1 MYYKWA
7 CSAVLR
13 SFFASFCQVAS
24 VVLHDFYFFCGVPWE
39 CQLLPLLT
47 IISVI
52 VFLQIKH
59 QTLEA
64 ILQAITCPISHPL
77 TNTAWTNF
85 SLPLNLREKKG
96 EDKLALNLQRRIC
109 MQNNVDTPNQK
120 QSKQRNT
127 ILHANCHGRAAIL
140 GNNAKC
146 IPLHERMSLSRTCIH
161 INADH

>member
-85 SLPLNLREKKG
+85 SLPLNLREKEG

-109 MQNNVDTPNQK
+109 MQNNVDTPNQR
-120 QSKQRNT
+120 QTNT
-127 ILHANCHGRAAIL
+127 ILSWELQYQETMPMHTFTY
-140 GNNAKC
+140 
-146 IPLHERMSLSRTCIH
+146 ERMSLSRTCMLSH
-161 INADH
+161 NRRPMNYG

>member
-1 MYYKWA
+1 M
-7 CSAVLR
+7 
-13 SFFASFCQVAS
+13 FFANQA
-24 VVLHDFYFFCGVPWE
+24 LDFRGHFTSYYMSHFPPPYKYSMDQFF
-39 CQLLPLLT
+39 
-47 IISVI
+47 S
-52 VFLQIKH
+52 
-59 QTLEA
+59 A
-64 ILQAITCPISHPL
+64 IE
-77 TNTAWTNF
+77 
-85 SLPLNLREKKG
+85 SLKRRKKG

-161 INADH
+161 INSDQWNIGKFVFASTFLDCWSLHNLNQMESVVL

>member
-85 SLPLNLREKKG
+85 SLPLNLREKKEG

-109 MQNNVDTPNQK
+109 MQNNVDTPNQR
-120 QSKQRNT
+120 QTNT
-127 ILHANCHGRAAIL
+127 ILHANCHGSCSIR
-140 GNNAKC
+140 KQCQC
-146 IPLHERMSLSRTCIH
+146 IPLLMKECLYLGHVCCH
-161 INADH
+161 IIADQ